1 MSRNKYRIDISRLL
15 TSESAKE
22 IDIIARD
29 SLGISTLVLME
40 NAGRA
45 VAEEVAVF
53 CGNTRRNMMRRY
65 PAFCGNTRSKM
76 RLRCAIFC
84 GNTRSKM
91 MLRCAIFCGKGNNGG
106 DGFVAARHMLT
117 YGLRPDIFLAGRI
130 KDVENEARINLE
142 IILNLKQKIA
152 EVEEENLVLVKNK
165 ILKYNLIIDALL
177 GVGLQGMVR
186 GIYRDLIGII
196 NTAKA
201 PILSVDIPSGLDAT
215 TGKVLGCCVKAD
227 KTVTFV
233 AKKRGMVV
241 GEGPKFC
248 GRIVVRGLGL
258 PL

>member
-45 VAEEVAVF
+45 VAEEVIKILSGKKTVAV
-53 CGNTRRNMMRRY
+53 
-65 PAFCGNTRSKM
+65 
-76 RLRCAIFC
+76 FC

-106 DGFVAARHMLT
+106 DGFVAARHLLS
-117 YGLRPDIFLAGRI
+117 YGLRPAIFLAGRI
-130 KDVENEARINLE
+130 KNVENEARINLE
-142 IILNLKQKIA
+142 ILLKLKQKIFA
-152 EVEEENLVLVKNK
+152 IEEENLVLVKNK

-177 GVGLQGMVR
+177 GVGLQGVVR

-241 GEGPKFC
+241 GEGPRYC
-248 GRIVVRGLGL
+248 GRVVVRDLGISLQQLL
-258 PL
+258 P